1 MVWKSDI
8 YGAAYEN
15 YQAALENAGI
25 RYLANGS
32 ADLDGEI
39 RIYGLDLPKSAY
51 LPRSGQ
57 IPENLLKD
65 ALGEPDPGRFNL
77 LLAHS
82 PLFLRSMRPGER
94 ILRSPDIFTA
104 ARSGF
109 RSSAES

>member
-39 RIYGLDLPKSAY
+39 RIYGLDLPEER
-51 LPRSGQ
+51 LPAKVGT
-57 IPENLLKD
+57 
-65 ALGEPDPGRFNL
+65 DPGKSL
-77 LLAHS
+77 
-82 PLFLRSMRPGER
+82 
-94 ILRSPDIFTA
+94 
-104 ARSGF
+104 
-109 RSSAES
+109 

>member
-39 RIYGLDLPKSAY
+39 RIYGLDLRRA
-51 LPRSGQ
+51 LTCQGRDRSG
-57 IPENLLKD
+57 K
-65 ALGEPDPGRFNL
+65 
-77 LLAHS
+77 S
-82 PLFLRSMRPGER
+82 P
-94 ILRSPDIFTA
+94 
-104 ARSGF
+104 
-109 RSSAES
+109 